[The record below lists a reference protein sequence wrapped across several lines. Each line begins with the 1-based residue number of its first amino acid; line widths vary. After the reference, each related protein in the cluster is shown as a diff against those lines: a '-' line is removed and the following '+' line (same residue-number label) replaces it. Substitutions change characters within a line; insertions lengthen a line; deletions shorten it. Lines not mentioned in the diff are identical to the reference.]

1 MSALPSAFYPIIDTG
16 LCEAHGLDPLALAEA
31 CLAGGARLLQLRQ
44 KQGSGSAFLLLAG
57 RVVARARTAGAV
69 VIVNDRPDIA
79 RLSGAAGVHV
89 GQDDLEVADVRRLL
103 GITALVG
110 VSTHDEAQIDAALS
124 TSADYV
130 AVGPVFGTT
139 TKETGYAARG
149 LDLLRYA
156 AGRGKPVVAI
166 GGVTLER
173 VHTVLGAGASAV
185 AVISDL
191 LTGGDPEARTREFLS
206 GTLR

>member
-103 GITALVG
+103 GIAALVG